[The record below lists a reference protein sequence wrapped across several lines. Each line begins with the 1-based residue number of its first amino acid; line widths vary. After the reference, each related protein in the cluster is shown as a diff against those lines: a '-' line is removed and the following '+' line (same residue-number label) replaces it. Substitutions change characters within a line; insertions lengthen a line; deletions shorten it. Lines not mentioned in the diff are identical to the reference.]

1 MSDATALIL
10 AVAALLATTAYVQFN
25 KTELQHNLNQCQAE
39 YQGFKDGVMY
49 GK

>member
-1 MSDATALIL
+1 MSDATAILL
-10 AVAALLATTAYVQFN
+10 AVAALATTAYVQFG
-25 KTELQHNLNQCQAE
+25 KSELQNQLNQCRIE

>member
-1 MSDATALIL
+1 MSDATAILL
-10 AVAALLATTAYVQFN
+10 AVAALATTAYVQFN
-25 KTELQHNLNQCQAE
+25 KTELQNNLNQCQAE

>member
-1 MSDATALIL
+1 MSDATALLL
-10 AVAALLATTAYVQFN
+10 AVAALATTAYVQFG
-25 KTELQHNLNQCQAE
+25 KSELQKNLSQCRIE